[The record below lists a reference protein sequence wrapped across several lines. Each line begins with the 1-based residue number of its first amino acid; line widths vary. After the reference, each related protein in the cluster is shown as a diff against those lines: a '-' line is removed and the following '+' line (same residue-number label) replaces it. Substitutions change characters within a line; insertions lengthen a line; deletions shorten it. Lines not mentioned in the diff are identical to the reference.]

1 MIQFTNPQIRDSLAY
16 NQYPAFSSRIRIQ
29 SFNIIRKKFITA
41 VIFSVIYAQS
51 ILLIQS
57 LSLKADDSA
66 SITFT

>member
-16 NQYPAFSSRIRIQ
+16 NRYPAFSSRIRIQ
-29 SFNIIRKKFITA
+29 SFNVIRKKFITA
-41 VIFSVIYAQS
+41 VIFSVIYVQS
-51 ILLIQS
+51 ILLIQF